1 MDEMTEHEAIKL
13 TRELCAKYDIE
24 IKGVSVR
31 NKKRD
36 YGTAYIGKNKIIYS
50 TLLFKESKWM
60 VLKTVCH
67 EVAHLLA
74 TKKYG
79 GNCLHNRRFQVCEI
93 AGIRKGIMEG

>member
-36 YGTAYIGKNKIIYS
+36 YGTP
-50 TLLFKESKWM
+50 
-60 VLKTVCH
+60 
-67 EVAHLLA
+67 
-74 TKKYG
+74 
-79 GNCLHNRRFQVCEI
+79 RP
-93 AGIRKGIMEG
+93 